1 MTSSLSRIRPMSL
14 ITTSFVSRSRHPALC
29 IAVLVGACT
38 APQSSPSVPQPGMP
52 HNYTHLESEVLSAL
66 NKARVDPKGMAVELH
81 DLAPFYKGRLFQRL
95 EQATPVM
102 TNEGVSAL
110 NEAITDV
117 NSRLPLGDLTLDPL
131 LTAAARDHVND
142 QSRTGYVGHTGSD
155 GSSVESRVS
164 RYAWWRV
171 SLSENIDYSP
181 AVHGSWVIES
191 LLIDDGVADRGH
203 RANIYST
210 TSKVIGI
217 ACGPHP
223 RYGGMCVIVQAG
235 GVTPK

>member
-1 MTSSLSRIRPMSL
+1 
-14 ITTSFVSRSRHPALC
+14 
-29 IAVLVGACT
+29 
-38 APQSSPSVPQPGMP
+38 MP
-52 HNYTHLESEVLSAL
+52 HNYTHLEGEVFSAL
-66 NKARVDPKGMAVELH
+66 NRARTNPRGTAI
-81 DLAPFYKGRLFQRL
+81 DLQDLIPFYNGNLFKRP
-95 EQATPVM
+95 EQATAIQ
-102 TNEGVSAL
+102 TAEGVTAL
-110 NEAITDV
+110 REAIADV
-117 NSRLPLGDLTLDPL
+117 SSRLVLSELTLDAL
-131 LTAAARDHVND
+131 LTAAARDQVND

-164 RYAWWRV
+164 RYAWWRT

-181 AVHGSWVIES
+181 AVHGSWVIQS
-191 LLIDDGVADRGH
+191 LLIDDGVPDRGH

-210 TSKVIGI
+210 TSKVVGI

>member
-1 MTSSLSRIRPMSL
+1 
-14 ITTSFVSRSRHPALC
+14 
-29 IAVLVGACT
+29 
-38 APQSSPSVPQPGMP
+38 
-52 HNYTHLESEVLSAL
+52 LSAL
-66 NKARVDPKGMAVELH
+66 NRARTNPRGTAIDLQDLLPFFKGN
-81 DLAPFYKGRLFQRL
+81 LFQRP
-95 EQATPVM
+95 EQPVPVQ
-102 TNEGVSAL
+102 TTEGAAAVR
-110 NEAITDV
+110 EAITDV
-117 NSRLPLGDLTLDPL
+117 SSRLVQAEVTLDPL

-142 QSRTGYVGHTGSD
+142 QSHTGYVGHTGSD

-181 AVHGSWVIES
+181 AVHGSWVIQS

-210 TSKVIGI
+210 TSKVVGI

-235 GVTPK
+235 GVTAK

>member
-1 MTSSLSRIRPMSL
+1 
-14 ITTSFVSRSRHPALC
+14 
-29 IAVLVGACT
+29 
-38 APQSSPSVPQPGMP
+38 MP
-52 HNYTHLESEVLSAL
+52 NNYTHLESEVLNAL
-66 NKARVDPKGMAVELH
+66 NRARTNPRGTAI
-81 DLAPFYKGRLFQRL
+81 DLQDLIPFYKGKLFQRP
-95 EQATPVM
+95 EQPAPIQTS
-102 TNEGVSAL
+102 EGVAAVR
-110 NEAITDV
+110 EAIADV
-117 NSRLPLGDLTLDPL
+117 SSRLLLPDLTFDPL

-142 QSRTGYVGHTGSD
+142 QSRTGYVGHSGSD
-155 GSSVESRVS
+155 GSSAESRVA

-181 AVHGSWVIES
+181 AVHGSWVIQS

-210 TSKVIGI
+210 TAKVVGI

>member
-1 MTSSLSRIRPMSL
+1 
-14 ITTSFVSRSRHPALC
+14 
-29 IAVLVGACT
+29 
-38 APQSSPSVPQPGMP
+38 MP
-52 HNYTHLESEVLSAL
+52 HNYTHLETEVFGAL
-66 NKARVDPKGMAVELH
+66 NKARVDPKGMAVDLH
-81 DLAPFYKGRLFQRL
+81 DLIPFYRGKLFQRP
-95 EQATPVM
+95 EQPTPVR
-102 TNEGVSAL
+102 TNEGVGAVD
-110 NEAITDV
+110 EAIADV
-117 NSRLPLGDLTLDPL
+117 ASRAALPELMLDPL

-142 QSRTGYVGHTGSD
+142 QSHSGYVGHEGSD
-155 GSSVESRVS
+155 GSTVESRVA

-210 TSKVIGI
+210 TAKLVGI

-223 RYGGMCVIVQAG
+223 RYGGVCVIVQAG